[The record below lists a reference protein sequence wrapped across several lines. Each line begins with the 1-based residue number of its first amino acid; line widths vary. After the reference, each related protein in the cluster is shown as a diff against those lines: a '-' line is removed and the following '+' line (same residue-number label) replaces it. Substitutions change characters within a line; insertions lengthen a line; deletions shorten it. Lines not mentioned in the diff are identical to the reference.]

1 MLNAFSVHA
10 QPSCPDSPLSPPG
23 RPGRLL
29 RLCLALGALTFVMY
43 VLAPLAIA
51 LLPPLRD
58 YDRVVRETGI
68 MPGALYYSDVPQTV
82 DGEFNNRDAI
92 RFRVRAAEKSR

>member
-1 MLNAFSVHA
+1 
-10 QPSCPDSPLSPPG
+10 
-23 RPGRLL
+23 L
-29 RLCLALGALTFVMY
+29 RLCLALGVLAFITY

-68 MPGALYYSDVPQTV
+68 TPGALYYSDVPQTV

-92 RFRVRAAEKSR
+92 RFRVRAAAKSR